1 MEVSSADNRS
11 FSRSRTPSL
20 AFMTISPPLYTTPK
34 FHFMRTVQAAE
45 FTSGKEFTPERL
57 ATNFTSPR
65 ILFGLRQPRLDLR
78 VRRLSG
84 PHSARFAFGAIVVFR
99 DANVPNA
106 FWRRSARVPLCQSSR
121 LQQLCERLEK
131 N

>member
-11 FSRSRTPSL
+11 FSQSRTPSL

-78 VRRLSG
+78 VRRL
-84 PHSARFAFGAIVVFR
+84 AFRFADHR
-99 DANVPNA
+99 DLSNCVRG
-106 FWRRSARVPLCQSSR
+106 W
-121 LQQLCERLEK
+121 EK
-131 N
+131 IDVT